1 MIYTATL
8 TKQDLYEEEEESS
21 FSAETIEVLV
31 CKIQS

>member
-8 TKQDLYEEEEESS
+8 TKQDLYKEGEESS
-21 FSAETIEVLV
+21 IASTEKEVLV